1 MMVFKVGRIE
11 VQHMAVGFAGKYKV
25 GDALELSLWAHFGL
39 IHAKFICSIVAKESM
54 TFDFVSSDLKDH
66 LGRLNAA
73 QRPIVE
79 KDLYHETRLMLMK
92 DMTGK
97 FDLLLCLV
105 ILKELLNAPE
115 TL

>member
-1 MMVFKVGRIE
+1 MIVLKVGRIE

-25 GDALELSLWAHFGL
+25 GDSLELSLWAHFG
-39 IHAKFICSIVAKESM
+39 IVHVKFICSDIGKEDTM
-54 TFDFVSSDLKDH
+54 FDFVNSDLKDH
-66 LGRLNAA
+66 LSKLNSA
-73 QRPIVE
+73 QRPIIE
-79 KDLYHETRLMLMK
+79 KDLYRETRLMLMK

-105 ILKELLNAPE
+105 ILKELLSAPE